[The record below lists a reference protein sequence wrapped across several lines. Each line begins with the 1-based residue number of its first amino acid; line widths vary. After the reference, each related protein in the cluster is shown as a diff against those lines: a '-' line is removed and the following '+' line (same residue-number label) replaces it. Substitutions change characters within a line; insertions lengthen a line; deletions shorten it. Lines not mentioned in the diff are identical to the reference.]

1 MEALLGQMQPHAGD
15 GGGSLALSIV
25 ALVGM
30 IIPFIILAVVCWVF
44 WKAKKRD
51 EAEERRLQAWRNAH
65 SS

>member
-1 MEALLGQMQPHAGD
+1 METLAQVVTTD
-15 GGGSLALSIV
+15 GGSFALTMF

-30 IIPFIILAVVCWVF
+30 IVPLLVLVYICWIF

-51 EAEERRLQAWRNAH
+51 DAEAQRQDEWRNAP